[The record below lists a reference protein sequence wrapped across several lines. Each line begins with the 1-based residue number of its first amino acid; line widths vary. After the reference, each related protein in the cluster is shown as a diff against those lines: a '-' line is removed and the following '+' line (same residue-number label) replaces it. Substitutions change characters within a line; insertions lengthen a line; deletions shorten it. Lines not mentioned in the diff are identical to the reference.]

1 MKREFLKGLNL
12 DDKVIDQIMSANGT
26 DIENTKKSFGDVD
39 SIKQENESLKTQ
51 MSERDKDIKSL
62 SKQVK
67 DNEDLSGQLKTWQDK
82 YKDDTDN
89 LNAQLSE
96 TKLNGALDNALNSAN
111 VRNTKAVRGLL
122 NMDTIKLND
131 KGELEGVN
139 DQLDSLKKTDSYLFD
154 EGNKQGYK
162 PAGGQGS
169 VDKNSVQ
176 DLVNAF
182 KQQKEGKLN
191 ANS

>member
-12 DDKVIDQIMSANGT
+12 EDKVIDQIMSANGV

-51 MSERDKDIKSL
+51 IADRDKDMKAL
-62 SKQVK
+62 KKQAG
-67 DNEDLSGQLKTWQDK
+67 DNEELSSKYAELQSK
-82 YKDDTDN
+82 YKDDTEK
-89 LNAQLSE
+89 LNTQLSE
-96 TKLNGALDNALNSAN
+96 TKLNGALDNALNSAK

-122 NMDTIKLND
+122 NMDNIKLDD
-131 KGELEGVN
+131 KGELVGVN
-139 DQLDSLKKTDSYLFD
+139 DQLDSLKKSDGYLFD
-154 EGNKQGYK
+154 EGSKQGYE
-162 PAGGQGS
+162 PSGGQGP

-182 KQQKEGKLN
+182 KK
-191 ANS
+191 